1 MIFLGF
7 SAKSSQASTK
17 NFLEVVPPFSGDV
30 ERDDGTGKYIL
41 TKQIADAAVM
51 RGYDVE
57 GIRQWGTPG
66 RSLGFCY

>member
-1 MIFLGF
+1 
-7 SAKSSQASTK
+7 
-17 NFLEVVPPFSGDV
+17 LEVVLPFSGDV

-57 GIRQWGTPG
+57 GNTEEYRQKTLK
-66 RSLGFCY
+66 RILALAAERETVAD

>member
-1 MIFLGF
+1 M
-7 SAKSSQASTK
+7 
-17 NFLEVVPPFSGDV
+17 

-57 GIRQWGTPG
+57 GNTEEYRQKTLK
-66 RSLGFCY
+66 RILALAAERETVAD